1 MSDEIKEILRK
12 WKCYIGLTKEF
23 TTNEYEMLRV
33 EDIEKLLDYITNLQE
48 ENERLKELCNK
59 YEEEHSTAFKL
70 WTMKM
75 EEMPNYEE
83 FMDYKSRCEKAV
95 EYIKEHIR
103 IDDEYPAYM
112 EMLVEEK
119 NELLNILGGDKE

>member
-1 MSDEIKEILRK
+1 MSEERLNELFSIINEGYPSIQEQEIR
-12 WKCYIGLTKEF
+12 
-23 TTNEYEMLRV
+23 
-33 EDIEKLLDYITNLQE
+33 DYITNLQE
-48 ENERLKELCNK
+48 ENVRFREIICFNE
-59 YEEEHSTAFKL
+59 
-70 WTMKM
+70 
-75 EEMPNYEE
+75 
-83 FMDYKSRCEKAV
+83 DYKSRIDKAI